1 MEEAKIIHHDPE
13 CYLRTEGGEVCKC
26 GDGIEHG
33 DDDYLAG
40 KLEDRGYPGYPST
53 SQADE
58 MMAKANDPHMYAV
71 THMNQVE
78 AMKVNGQPAV
88 WVERIAEDKIT
99 YEIQNIPN
107 EQALRI
113 IQTIL
118 PKVMELYLSKSR
130 DYGGNVM
137 DLVKLGPKASFVD
150 LWRKVGKL
158 KRALWDDQP
167 MVGEQADEILADC
180 VGHVLITLDEM
191 KK

>member
-1 MEEAKIIHHDPE
+1 MEEAKIK
-13 CYLRTEGGEVCKC
+13 KC
-26 GDGIEHG
+26 GHHPDSGCTCRQDDYVEHG
-33 DDDYLAG
+33 DEDYLAG

-58 MMAKANDPHMYAV
+58 IMKKAGDPGMYPV
-71 THMNQVE
+71 TQFANATTDPV
-78 AMKVNGQPAV
+78 V
-88 WVERIAEDKIT
+88 WVEHLAEHTVEYRIE
-99 YEIQNIPN
+99 NIPN
-107 EQALRI
+107 DQAMRI
-113 IQTIL
+113 IKDIL
-118 PKVMELYLSKSR
+118 PKVMELYLGKSR

-137 DLVKLGPKASFVD
+137 DMIKLGPKASFVD

-167 MVGEQADEILADC
+167 MVGEQADEILMDC